1 MRLRQGT
8 LVNWEV
14 RVFDRATNSRGY
26 DEVTLKEVIP
36 FQANLHVKS
45 NSQQSRI
52 TGEPDT
58 VMEAYTTNCILRDRK
73 YVNSIVVNPTTG
85 DEFILKNLVPY
96 TKHVVLTL
104 ESKV

>member
-8 LVNWEV
+8 LVNLEL
-14 RVFDRATNSRGY
+14 RVVDRTTNSRGY
-26 DEVTLKEVIP
+26 VEVTLKDVIP

-58 VMEAYTTNCILRDRK
+58 VVEAYTTNRILRYKK

-96 TKHVVLTL
+96 NQHTVLIL